1 MIGAVSR
8 TRGYFTAAGVALAL
22 GLAACSGSDADP
34 EPAPPP
40 TSSSPSPADGPA
52 APTMPPAAR
61 GTDAASAEAFVRFYW
76 EMVDYAQSTGDTS
89 GLVDASDRCIN
100 CKNGVA
106 SIEKTYG
113 TGGRIEG
120 GQSQVTDPTTVFL
133 DRSDG
138 DWAVVQFRL
147 TTSKQFVDLPGRD
160 HDERYPGGR
169 AEIRMILQPRSE
181 GWVVR
186 SMATR

>member
-76 EMVDYAQSTGDTS
+76 EMVNHAQETGDVTQLE
-89 GLVDASDRCIN
+89 GLASKCIN
-100 CKNGVA
+100 CAHGVA
-106 SIEKTYG
+106 FIEKVYQRDG
-113 TGGRIEG
+113 VIRGGRAGVSNLVSRFI
-120 GQSQVTDPTTVFL
+120 Q
-133 DRSDG
+133 RDG
-138 DWAVVQFRL
+138 ELWAVVDGAIDL
-147 TTSKQFVDLPGRD
+147 TEQTVD
-160 HDERYPGGR
+160 YPGTNRDQHYDGGVVK
-169 AEIRMILQPRSE
+169 IRLYLQPTADA
-181 GWVVR
+181 WIVR
-186 SMATR
+186 ALAEL